1 MNVLV
6 TGGAGYIGSH
16 AVLRLLEDGHAVT
29 VIDNLSRGHR
39 EAIEILRPLGD
50 LHFVAGDV
58 GDRSLLADLLRE
70 RAIEVVMHFAAMAYV
85 GESLEMPLA
94 YYRSNAAGTL
104 ALVEA
109 MDEANVRRMIFSS
122 SCATYG
128 EPAAEEIPISETCP
142 QRPINPYGR
151 SKLHAEHILMDYA
164 QMKQRAGGEFA
175 LAALRYFNVAGS
187 DRSGRIGE
195 DHRPETH
202 LIPICLEVAL
212 GLRDA
217 ITVFGADYGTPDG
230 TCIRDYV
237 HVEDLIDAHITAMG
251 ALKPGACAAYN
262 VGIGRGYSVRQ
273 VIDAARR
280 VTGIDFAEVEGER
293 REGDPPTLYAEPAK
307 IRSELGWTARQTD
320 LEAIIETAWRWRR
333 DRPQGYAS

>member
-1 MNVLV
+1 MNILV

-29 VIDNLSRGHR
+29 VVDNLSRGHR
-39 EAIEILRPLGD
+39 EAIDVLEPRGD
-50 LHFVAGDV
+50 LHFAAGEV
-58 GDRSLLADLLRE
+58 GDAALLVDLLRR
-70 RAIEVVMHFAAMAYV
+70 RAIDVVMHFAAMAYV
-85 GESLEMPLA
+85 GESLEMPLD
-94 YYRSNAAGTL
+94 YYRSNTAGTL

-109 MDEANVRRMIFSS
+109 IHEVNVRRVIFSS

-128 EPAAEEIPISETCP
+128 EPAPGHIPIGEDCP
-142 QRPINPYGR
+142 QQPINPYGR

-164 QMKQRAGGEFA
+164 QMKQREGDAFA
-175 LAALRYFNVAGS
+175 FTALRYFNVAGC
-187 DRSGRIGE
+187 DRAGRIGE

-212 GLRDA
+212 GQRDA
-217 ITVFGADYGTPDG
+217 ITVLGTDYDTPDG

-237 HVEDLIDAHITAMG
+237 HVEDLIDAHVAAMD
-251 ALKPGACAAYN
+251 ALEPGRCAAYN

-280 VTGIDFAEVEGER
+280 VTGIDFAEVEGAR
-293 REGDPPTLYAEPAK
+293 REGDPPVLYADPER
-307 IRSELGWTARQTD
+307 IRQELGWRAAHTD
-320 LEAIIETAWRWRR
+320 LEAIIETAWHWRR
-333 DRPQGYAS
+333 DHPHGYAS

>member
-1 MNVLV
+1 MNILV

-16 AVLRLLEDGHAVT
+16 AVLRLLEDGHPVT
-29 VIDNLSRGHR
+29 VVDNLSRGHR

-50 LHFVAGDV
+50 LHFAEGEV
-58 GDRSLLADLLRE
+58 GDGALLVDLLRD
-70 RAIEVVMHFAAMAYV
+70 RAIDVVMHFAARAYV

-109 MDEANVRRMIFSS
+109 MDEANVRRVIFSS

-128 EPAAEEIPISETCP
+128 EPAPEHIPISEGCP
-142 QRPINPYGR
+142 QQPINPYGR

-164 QMKQRAGGEFA
+164 RMKQRSGGEFA

-187 DRSGRIGE
+187 DRAGRIGE

-212 GLRDA
+212 GQRDA
-217 ITVFGADYGTPDG
+217 ITVFGTDYDTPDG

-237 HVEDLIDAHITAMG
+237 HVENLIDAHVAAMD
-251 ALKPGACAAYN
+251 ALKPGQCGAYN
-262 VGIGRGYSVRQ
+262 VGIGRGYSVRE
-273 VIDAARR
+273 VIDTTRR
-280 VTGIDFAEVEGER
+280 VTGIDFAEVEGAR
-293 REGDPPTLYAEPAK
+293 REGDPPVLYADPER
-307 IRSELGWTARQTD
+307 IHRELGWRANHTD
-320 LEAIIETAWRWRR
+320 LGTIIETAWHWKR
-333 DRPQGYAS
+333 DHPQGYA